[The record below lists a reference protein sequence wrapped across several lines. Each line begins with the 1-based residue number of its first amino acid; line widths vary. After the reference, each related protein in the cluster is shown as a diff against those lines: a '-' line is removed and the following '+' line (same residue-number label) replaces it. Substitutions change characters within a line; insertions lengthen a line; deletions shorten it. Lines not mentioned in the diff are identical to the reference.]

1 MDGTIEILNNA
12 VREGAP
18 SWPPSGGLGALVL
31 RNSRPTDG
39 YRTFTCLDPGGQAV
53 ADR

>member
-1 MDGTIEILNNA
+1 MDGPIEVVNDA

-18 SWPPSGGLGALVL
+18 SWPPSGGPGARVL

-39 YRTFTCLDPGGQAV
+39 YCTSTCLDPGGQAV